1 VSFHDRRVAYAHV
14 QQALMLDPGR
24 YRLTAQARLADLR
37 AARGLRWVL
46 SCMGGAQPIGQS
58 ELLLGSTDWRPISAH
73 FEVPAEK
80 CGGQLL
86 TLMLEARIAA
96 EQQVA
101 GEAWFD
107 DLQILPEALPSGT
120 DRPADSQAE

>member
-1 VSFHDRRVAYAHV
+1 
-14 QQALMLDPGR
+14 M
-24 YRLTAQARLADLR
+24 
-37 AARGLRWVL
+37 L

-86 TLMLEARIAA
+86 TLILEARIAA

-107 DLQILPEALPSGT
+107 DLQILPESLPSGT
-120 DRPADSQAE
+120 AMPAGGPGE